1 MARTNFTAIG
11 EALDS
16 LITSIA
22 GMHAD
27 ILAKANAER
36 REALELHARMQDTY
50 ADIVEFNA
58 MVANAADA
66 LAGVD
71 EVATDIGCK
80 IYDVLDGGFDMLPE
94 CNYEEFVGF
103 CADCGGTIHEDDE
116 VKFVDGEFYHKECA
130 PIDEELDEDE
140 DIDETVDAPAA
151 PSVDTDTDDVDTV
164 EVNAGDETVNAQQIT
179 IDDIV

>member
-1 MARTNFTAIG
+1 MARTNFSAIG

-22 GMHAD
+22 GMHSD

-50 ADIVEFNA
+50 ADIVQFNA

-80 IYDVLDGGFDMLPE
+80 IFDVLEGGFDMLPE
-94 CNYEEFVGF
+94 CDYEEFVGF
-103 CADCGGTIHEDDE
+103 CAGCGATIHEDDDVE
-116 VKFVDGEFYHKECA
+116 LVDGEFYHKDCA
-130 PIDEELDEDE
+130 PVDEELDEELDDELDEELDEDGADE
-140 DIDETVDAPAA
+140 TVANDETVDA
-151 PSVDTDTDDVDTV
+151 
-164 EVNAGDETVNAQQIT
+164 
-179 IDDIV
+179 

>member
-1 MARTNFTAIG
+1 MARTNFSAIG

-80 IYDVLDGGFDMLPE
+80 IFDVLDGGFDMLPE

-116 VKFVDGEFYHKECA
+116 VEFVDGELYHKECA
-130 PIDEELDEDE
+130 HIGDELDELDE
-140 DIDETVDAPAA
+140 PVA
-151 PSVDTDTDDVDTV
+151 PSVDADTDDVDTV
-164 EVNAGDETVNAQQIT
+164 EVDAGDETVNA
-179 IDDIV
+179 

>member
-50 ADIVEFNA
+50 ADIVQFNA

-71 EVATDIGCK
+71 EVATDIGMK
-80 IYDVLDGGFDMLPE
+80 IYDVLEGGFDMLPE
-94 CNYEEFVGF
+94 CDYEEFVGF
-103 CADCGGTIHEDDE
+103 CAACGQTIHEDDDVE
-116 VKFVDGEFYHKECA
+116 LIDGEFYHKECA
-130 PIDEELDEDE
+130 PVDEELDEDE
-140 DIDETVDAPAA
+140 DADELDTPAA
-151 PSVDTDTDDVDTV
+151 PSVDVDTDDVDTV
-164 EVNAGDETVNAQQIT
+164 EVDADDETVNA
-179 IDDIV
+179 

>member
-103 CADCGGTIHEDDE
+103 CADCGGTIHEDDDVE
-116 VKFVDGEFYHKECA
+116 LVDGEFYHKECA
-130 PIDEELDEDE
+130 HIDDELDEP
-140 DIDETVDAPAA
+140 VA

-164 EVNAGDETVNAQQIT
+164 EADADDETVNAQQMT